1 MLTISSSVYFIINF
15 NFLLYVRIINFYYNI
30 EQKGI
35 IYFSTFSDNLKVDEF
50 EKNNIV
56 SFTTIPYNSTEHI
69 RCSGAVIQKSNLI
82 TIKAKS

>member
-69 RCSGAVIQKSNLI
+69 RCSCQLFKKVI
-82 TIKAKS
+82 